1 MPTRSPGWPPPEFDN
16 VGKLR
21 PGWVRRL
28 ARRGPPGRRLLR
40 RPLQRPEL
48 ASLGGLVAAFAVFSI
63 LRPDLFLSQDNGI
76 NVASLAA
83 QYGIVA
89 VGVTVLM
96 IGGHFDLSV
105 GTIVGLTGW
114 AMYYFG
120 NVLGLPPIATI
131 LCALAFGALLGA
143 INGILQVRTG
153 LPSFIITLA
162 TSLVYRG
169 LLTMETSGFP
179 VVVKFPAD
187 YAQTIAGKHLFGYR
201 MSLLWFLVVALLAT
215 LFLLRTR
222 MGNWAFAI
230 GQNPTAAKNLGVP
243 VARTTVTLF
252 ALSGLTSGIAGV
264 VVAVQY
270 FSIDANRGV
279 GWELIAIAM
288 AVIGGTLLTGG
299 YGSVLGTVLG
309 AFMYAMVN
317 DGLLLVG
324 LQGYWVNIF
333 LGVVVLVAVLINR
346 MVIDRFVMTP
356 DRPALEQPIIVADE
370 VGLSGR
376 VARLGGAETSR
387 SDRRGAGA
395 TAPVVAL
402 RNVTM
407 TFQSVTALREISI
420 EVHAG
425 KVLALLGDNGAGKS
439 TLIKVLSG
447 VYQPTSGSVE
457 VDGRQIRL
465 HSAHDA
471 RAAGISTVFQDLAVC
486 DLMSISRNMV
496 LGNEPLERFG
506 PLRIYDAKAA
516 DRIAKDALATLGVDL
531 RRRLSDP
538 AATLS
543 GGQKQAVAIA
553 RAIVYGS
560 RCLILDEP
568 TAALAV
574 RQTQQVLDQVRRARD
589 SGQAVMLIMHNL
601 QQALSVADEVVVLAR
616 GRVLGK
622 FSSAD
627 ADLERV
633 TQLVAQG

>member
-1 MPTRSPGWPPPEFDN
+1 LAGASVPE
-16 VGKLR
+16 GSAASR
-21 PGWVRRL
+21 GAVRRVV
-28 ARRGPPGRRLLR
+28 GLLR

-230 GQNPTAAKNLGVP
+230 GQNPIAAKNLGVP
-243 VARTTVTLF
+243 VTRTTVTLF

-346 MVIDRFVMTP
+346 MVIDRFVMSP
-356 DRPALEQPIIVADE
+356 DRDALEQSIIVADE
-370 VGLSGR
+370 TGPPGA
-376 VARLGGAETSR
+376 VAMTN
-387 SDRRGAGA
+387 GA
-395 TAPVVAL
+395 TTARRDQPSARPTTPVVAL
-402 RNVTM
+402 RDVTM
-407 TFQSVTALREISI
+407 TFQSVTALRGISI
-420 EVHAG
+420 EAYAG

-457 VDGRQIRL
+457 VDGRPIRL

-506 PLRIYDAKAA
+506 PLRIYDAKKA

-601 QQALSVADEVVVLAR
+601 QQALSVADDVVVLAR
-616 GRVLGK
+616 GRVMGQ

>member
-1 MPTRSPGWPPPEFDN
+1 MTLANSTRRAGSAASRVASHPVFGS
-16 VGKLR
+16 
-21 PGWVRRL
+21 
-28 ARRGPPGRRLLR
+28 LR

-48 ASLGGLVAAFAVFSI
+48 ASLAGLVAAFTVFSI
-63 LRPDLFLSQDNGI
+63 MRPDLFLTQDNGV

-120 NVLGLPPIATI
+120 NELSLPPIVTI
-131 LCALAFGALLGA
+131 LCTLVIGTLLGA
-143 INGILQVRTG
+143 INGIILVRSR

-169 LLTMETSGFP
+169 ILTMKTSGFP
-179 VVVKFPAD
+179 VVVKFPAS
-187 YAQTIAGKHLFGYR
+187 YAQMIAGKHLFGYR
-201 MSLLWFLVVALLAT
+201 MSLLWFLVVAVLAT

-222 MGNWAFAI
+222 MGNWTFAI

-270 FSIDANRGV
+270 FSIDANRGA

-317 DGLLLVG
+317 AGLLLIG

-333 LGVVVLVAVLINR
+333 LGIVVLVAVMINR
-346 MVIDRFVMTP
+346 IVIDHFVMSP
-356 DRPALEQPIIVADE
+356 NRGLEQPTIVVD
-370 VGLSGR
+370 
-376 VARLGGAETSR
+376 ETSTPAKAGLP
-387 SDRRGAGA
+387 DVTAKAGA
-395 TAPVVAL
+395 TQGTRGVTTPVVAL
-402 RNVTM
+402 RDVTM
-407 TFQSVTALREISI
+407 TFQSVTALRNISI
-420 EVHAG
+420 EAYAG

-447 VYQPTSGSVE
+447 VHQPTSGSVE
-457 VDGRQIRL
+457 VDGRPVTL

-471 RAAGISTVFQDLAVC
+471 RGAGISTVFQDLAVC
-486 DLMSISRNMV
+486 DLMSIARNMV
-496 LGNEPLERFG
+496 LGNEPCKRLG
-506 PLRIYDAKAA
+506 LLRIYDAGEAN
-516 DRIAKDALATLGVDL
+516 RITTDALATLGVDL
-531 RRRLSDP
+531 RRALSDP
-538 AATLS
+538 AATVF
-543 GGQKQAVAIA
+543 GGQKQAVANA
-553 RAIVYGS
+553 RAIAYGS

-574 RQTQQVLDQVRRARD
+574 RQTQQVLAQVRRARD
-589 SGQAVMLIMHNL
+589 AGQAVVLITHNL
-601 QQALSVADEVVVLAR
+601 QQAMSVADDIVVLTR
-616 GRVLGK
+616 GRVSAQ
-622 FSSAD
+622 FSSAE
-627 ADLERV
+627 ADLERI
-633 TQLVAQG
+633 TQLIAQG

>member
-1 MPTRSPGWPPPEFDN
+1 MTLAKPNGRDGSSHSQGVTRRSFGM
-16 VGKLR
+16 V
-21 PGWVRRL
+21 
-28 ARRGPPGRRLLR
+28 R

-48 ASLGGLVAAFAVFSI
+48 ASLGGLVAAFALFAIV
-63 LRPDLFLSQDNGI
+63 RPDLFLTQDNGI

-120 NVLGLPPIATI
+120 NELGLPPILTI
-131 LCALAFGALLGA
+131 LCTLLFGTLLGA
-143 INGILQVRTG
+143 LNGILQVRTG

-169 LLTMETSGFP
+169 VLTMKTSGFP
-179 VVVKFPAD
+179 VVVKFPAA
-187 YAQTIAGKHLFGYR
+187 YAQAIAGKYLFGYR
-201 MSLLWFLVVALLAT
+201 MSLLWFVVVAGLAT

-222 MGNWAFAI
+222 IGNWTFAI

-243 VARTTVTLF
+243 VARTTVMLF

-270 FSIDANRGV
+270 FSIDANRGA

-288 AVIGGTLLTGG
+288 TVIGGTLLTGG

-309 AFMYAMVN
+309 AFMYAMVSA
-317 DGLLLVG
+317 GLLLIG

-333 LGVVVLVAVLINR
+333 LGVVVLVAVLINSV
-346 MVIDRFVMTP
+346 VINRFVMSP
-356 DRPALEQPIIVADE
+356 DRSGLEQPMIVADE
-370 VGLSGR
+370 SQTP
-376 VARLGGAETSR
+376 AKAELKEASAT
-387 SDRRGAGA
+387 AGA
-395 TAPVVAL
+395 TREAHPMTAPVVAL
-402 RNVTM
+402 RDVTM
-407 TFQSVTALREISI
+407 SFQSVMALRNVSI
-420 EVHAG
+420 EAYAG

-457 VDGRQIRL
+457 VDGHPVTL

-471 RAAGISTVFQDLAVC
+471 RGAGISTVFQDLAVC
-486 DLMSISRNMV
+486 DRMSIARNMV
-496 LGNEPLERFG
+496 LGNEPLKRFG
-506 PLRIYDAKAA
+506 PLRLYDAKKAN
-516 DRIAKDALATLGVDL
+516 RVTEDALATLGVDL

-574 RQTQQVLDQVRRARD
+574 RQTQQVLAQVRRARD
-589 SGQAVMLIMHNL
+589 AGQAVILITHNL
-601 QQALSVADEVVVLAR
+601 QQATSVADEVVVLTR
-616 GRVLGK
+616 GRVIAR

-627 ADLERV
+627 ADLDRI
-633 TQLVAQG
+633 TQLIAQS

>member
-1 MPTRSPGWPPPEFDN
+1 MTDADG
-16 VGKLR
+16 
-21 PGWVRRL
+21 
-28 ARRGPPGRRLLR
+28 AGPPRSASSRGATGATFGLFRRLLR
-40 RPLQRPEL
+40 RPEL
-48 ASLGGLVAAFAVFSI
+48 ASLGGLAAAFVVFSI
-63 LRPDLFLSQDNGI
+63 LRPDLFLTHDNGV

-89 VGVTVLM
+89 VGVTLLM
-96 IGGHFDLSV
+96 IAGHFDLSV

-114 AMYYFG
+114 AMFYFG
-120 NVLGLPPIATI
+120 NVLGLPPILTI
-131 LCALAFGALLGA
+131 LCALAVGTLLGA
-143 INGILQVRTG
+143 LNGVIQVRTG

-169 LLTMETSGFP
+169 ILTMNTSGFP
-179 VVVKFPAD
+179 VVVKFPAY
-187 YAQTIAGKHLFGYR
+187 YAQLIAGKLFFGYR
-201 MSLLWFLVVALLAT
+201 MSIVWFLVVAALAT

-252 ALSGLTSGIAGV
+252 AMSGFTSGVAGV

-288 AVIGGTLLTGG
+288 TVIGGTLLTGG

-317 DGLLLVG
+317 AGLLLVG

-346 MVIDRFVMTP
+346 LVIDRFVMSP
-356 DRPALEQPIIVADE
+356 DRAALEQPVVVAE
-370 VGLSGR
+370 
-376 VARLGGAETSR
+376 ARPAVET
-387 SDRRGAGA
+387 DRRDPTASAGKLRPA
-395 TAPVVAL
+395 AEAARPIVAL
-402 RNVTM
+402 RDVTM
-407 TFQSVTALREISI
+407 SFQSVTALRNITLEAH
-420 EVHAG
+420 VG

-447 VYQPTSGSVE
+447 VYRPTSGSVE
-457 VDGRQIRL
+457 VDGRPVTLR
-465 HSAHDA
+465 SAHDA

-486 DLMSISRNMV
+486 DLMSIARNMV
-496 LGNEPLERFG
+496 LGNEPVKRFG
-506 PLRIYDAKAA
+506 PLRIYDAKKA
-516 DRIAKDALATLGVDL
+516 DRITTDALATLGVDL

-553 RAIVYGS
+553 RAIAYGS

-574 RQTQQVLDQVRRARD
+574 RQTQQVLDQVRRARNA
-589 SGQAVMLIMHNL
+589 GQAVILIMHNL
-601 QQALSVADEVVVLAR
+601 QQALSVADEVIVLAR
-616 GRVLGK
+616 GHVMGQFL
-622 FSSAD
+622 SAE

-633 TQLVAQG
+633 TQLVGQG

>member
-1 MPTRSPGWPPPEFDN
+1 MTDADGAGPLRSVSSRGATGSTF
-16 VGKLR
+16 GLF
-21 PGWVRRL
+21 RRL
-28 ARRGPPGRRLLR
+28 
-40 RPLQRPEL
+40 LQRPEL
-48 ASLGGLVAAFAVFSI
+48 ASLGGLAAAFVVFSI
-63 LRPDLFLSQDNGI
+63 LRPDLFLTHDNGV

-89 VGVTVLM
+89 VGVTLLM
-96 IGGHFDLSV
+96 IAGHFDLSV

-114 AMYYFG
+114 AMFYFG
-120 NVLGLPPIATI
+120 NVLGLPPILTI
-131 LCALAFGALLGA
+131 LCALAVGTLLGA
-143 INGILQVRTG
+143 LNGVIQVRTG

-169 LLTMETSGFP
+169 ILTMNTSGFP
-179 VVVKFPAD
+179 VVVKFPAS
-187 YAQTIAGKHLFGYR
+187 YALLIAGKLFFGYR
-201 MSLLWFLVVALLAT
+201 MSIIWFLVVAALAT

-252 ALSGLTSGIAGV
+252 AMSGFTSGVAGV

-288 AVIGGTLLTGG
+288 TVIGGTLLTGG

-317 DGLLLVG
+317 AGLLLVG

-333 LGVVVLVAVLINR
+333 LGIVVLVAVLINR
-346 MVIDRFVMTP
+346 LVIDRFVMSP
-356 DRPALEQPIIVADE
+356 DRAGLEQPVVVAE
-370 VGLSGR
+370 
-376 VARLGGAETSR
+376 ARPAVEA
-387 SDRRGAGA
+387 DRRDPTASAGKLRP
-395 TAPVVAL
+395 TAEAARPIVAL
-402 RNVTM
+402 RDVTM
-407 TFQSVTALREISI
+407 SFQSVTALRNITLEAH
-420 EVHAG
+420 VG

-447 VYQPTSGSVE
+447 VYRPTSGLVE
-457 VDGRQIRL
+457 VDGRPVTLR
-465 HSAHDA
+465 SAHDA

-486 DLMSISRNMV
+486 DLMSIARNMV
-496 LGNEPLERFG
+496 LGNEPVKRFG
-506 PLRIYDAKAA
+506 PLRIYDAKNA
-516 DRIAKDALATLGVDL
+516 DRITTDALATLGVDL

-574 RQTQQVLDQVRRARD
+574 RQTQQVLDQVRRARNA
-589 SGQAVMLIMHNL
+589 GQAVILIMHNL
-601 QQALSVADEVVVLAR
+601 QQALSVADEVIVLAR
-616 GRVLGK
+616 GRVMGQ

-633 TQLVAQG
+633 TQLVGQG

>member
-1 MPTRSPGWPPPEFDN
+1 MTNRI
-16 VGKLR
+16 R
-21 PGWVRRL
+21 PAASEPSRHAAGLAFAGFRRL
-28 ARRGPPGRRLLR
+28 
-40 RPLQRPEL
+40 LQRPEL
-48 ASLGGLVAAFAVFSI
+48 ASLGGLIAAFAAFSI
-63 LRPDLFLSQDNGI
+63 LRPDLFLSEDNGV

-96 IGGHFDLSV
+96 IAGHFDLSV
-105 GTIVGLTGW
+105 GAVVGLTGW
-114 AMYYFG
+114 AMFYFG
-120 NVLGLPPIATI
+120 NVLGLPPVVTI
-131 LCALAFGALLGA
+131 LCSIAFGAVLGA
-143 INGILQVRTG
+143 INGVIQVRTG

-169 LLTMETSGFP
+169 ILTMNTSGFP
-179 VVVKFPAD
+179 VVVRFPAA
-187 YAQTIAGKHLFGYR
+187 YAQVIAGKHLFGYR
-201 MSLLWFLVVALLAT
+201 MSLLWFLAVAALAT
-215 LFLLRTR
+215 LFLMRTR

-230 GQNPTAAKNLGVP
+230 GQNPIAARNLGVP

-252 ALSGLTSGIAGV
+252 ALSGLASGVAGV

-288 AVIGGTLLTGG
+288 TVIGGTLLTGG

-317 DGLLLVG
+317 AGLLLVG

-333 LGVVVLVAVLINR
+333 LGIVVLVAVLINR
-346 MVIDRFVMTP
+346 LVIDRFVMSP
-356 DRPALEQPIIVADE
+356 DRSAPEQPVIVDE
-370 VGLSGR
+370 AAAPVEGR
-376 VARLGGAETSR
+376 AAAAEASR
-387 SDRRGAGA
+387 SA
-395 TAPVVAL
+395 TQASAPVVAL

-407 TFQSVTALREISI
+407 TFQSVTALRDISI
-420 EVHAG
+420 EAHAG

-457 VDGRQIRL
+457 VDGRTVRL
-465 HSAHDA
+465 RSAHDA

-496 LGNEPLERFG
+496 LGNEPLRRFG
-506 PLRIYDAKAA
+506 PLPVFDVREA
-516 DRIAKDALATLGVDL
+516 DRIAHDALARLGVDL
-531 RRRLSDP
+531 RRRLGDP

-553 RAIVYGS
+553 RAIAYGS

-574 RQTQQVLDQVRRARD
+574 RQTHQVLDQVRRARD
-589 SGQAVMLIMHNL
+589 SGQAVILITHNL
-601 QQALSVADEVVVLAR
+601 QQAMSVADEIVVLAR
-616 GRVLGK
+616 GRILGR
-622 FSSAD
+622 FSSVD

>member
-1 MPTRSPGWPPPEFDN
+1 MTLANTTGPPGSAAPRAAGRI
-16 VGKLR
+16 VGV
-21 PGWVRRL
+21 VRRL
-28 ARRGPPGRRLLR
+28 
-40 RPLQRPEL
+40 LQRPEL
-48 ASLGGLVAAFAVFSI
+48 ASLAGLIAAFAVFSI
-63 LRPDLFLSQDNGI
+63 LRPDLFLTKDNGV

-96 IGGHFDLSV
+96 IPGHFDLSV

-120 NVLGLPPIATI
+120 NVLGLPPILTI
-131 LCALAFGALLGA
+131 LCTLAVGTLLGA
-143 INGILQVRTG
+143 LNGIVQVRTG

-169 LLTMETSGFP
+169 ILTMNTSGFP
-179 VVVKFPAD
+179 VVVKFPAS
-187 YAQTIAGKHLFGYR
+187 YAQVIAGKLLFGYR
-201 MSLLWFLVVALLAT
+201 MSLLWFLVVAALAT

-230 GQNPTAAKNLGVP
+230 GQNPTAARNLGVP

-252 ALSGLTSGIAGV
+252 ALSGFTAGVAGV

-288 AVIGGTLLTGG
+288 TVIGGTLLTGG

-309 AFMYAMVN
+309 SFMYAMVN
-317 DGLLLVG
+317 AGLLLVG

-333 LGVVVLVAVLINR
+333 LGIVVLVAVLINR
-346 MVIDRFVMTP
+346 VVIDRFVMSP
-356 DRPALEQPIIVADE
+356 DRRALEQPIIVAHE
-370 VGLSGR
+370 AGPP
-376 VARLGGAETSR
+376 
-387 SDRRGAGA
+387 AGA
-395 TAPVVAL
+395 AVADTTPKALAPRLSVGVTTPVVAL
-402 RNVTM
+402 RDVTM
-407 TFQSVTALREISI
+407 SFQSVTALRNISI
-420 EVHAG
+420 EAHVG

-447 VYQPTSGSVE
+447 VYRPTSGSVE
-457 VDGRQIRL
+457 VDGRPVTLR
-465 HSAHDA
+465 SAHDA

-486 DLMSISRNMV
+486 DLMSIARNMV
-496 LGNEPLERFG
+496 LGNEPLKRFG
-506 PLRIYDAKAA
+506 PLRIYDAKKA
-516 DRIAKDALATLGVDL
+516 DRISTDALAALGVDL

-589 SGQAVMLIMHNL
+589 AGQAVILIMHNL
-601 QQALSVADEVVVLAR
+601 QQAMSVADEVVVLAR
-616 GRVLGK
+616 GRVMGQ

>member
-1 MPTRSPGWPPPEFDN
+1 MISATASGPSAP
-16 VGKLR
+16 
-21 PGWVRRL
+21 
-28 ARRGPPGRRLLR
+28 RGASIGIAGLLR
-40 RPLQRPEL
+40 RLGQRPEL

-89 VGVTVLM
+89 IGVTVLM

-105 GTIVGLTGW
+105 GTIVGLAGW

-120 NVLGLPPIATI
+120 NVLGLPPIVTI
-131 LCALAFGALLGA
+131 VCTLAFGAMLGA
-143 INGILQVRTG
+143 VNGIIQVRSG

-169 LLTMETSGFP
+169 ILTMNTSGFP
-179 VVVKFPAD
+179 VVVKFSPV
-187 YAQTIAGKHLFGYR
+187 YAQAIAGKNLFGFR

-222 MGNWAFAI
+222 MGNWVFAI

-252 ALSGLTSGIAGV
+252 TLSGLTSGIAGV

-288 AVIGGTLLTGG
+288 TVIGGTLLTGG
-299 YGSVLGTVLG
+299 YGSVIGTVLG
-309 AFMYAMVN
+309 AFMYAIVN
-317 DGLLLVG
+317 TGLLLIG

-346 MVIDRFVMTP
+346 VVIDGFVMSP
-356 DRPALEQPIIVADE
+356 DRSNPDQPMVVARQTTAP
-370 VGLSGR
+370 GLSSSGAPASE
-376 VARLGGAETSR
+376 ARPGTGMA
-387 SDRRGAGA
+387 
-395 TAPVVAL
+395 APVVAL
-402 RNVTM
+402 RDVTM
-407 TFQSVTALREISI
+407 TFQSVTALHDISI
-420 EVHAG
+420 EAHSG

-439 TLIKVLSG
+439 TLIKILSG
-447 VYQPTSGSVE
+447 VYRPTSGSVE
-457 VDGRQIRL
+457 VSGNPVTL
-465 HSAHDA
+465 HSAHEA

-496 LGNEPLERFG
+496 LGNEPLRRFG
-506 PLRIYDAKAA
+506 PLSIYDAKQA
-516 DRIAKDALATLGVDL
+516 DRTAAAALAALGVDL

-574 RQTQQVLDQVRRARD
+574 RQTEQVLDQVRRARD
-589 SGQAVMLIMHNL
+589 AGQAVILIMHNL
-601 QQALSVADEVVVLAR
+601 QQAMSVSDTVVVLAR
-616 GRVLGK
+616 GRIMGR
-622 FSSAD
+622 FSIAD

>member
-1 MPTRSPGWPPPEFDN
+1 MTLANTTGPAESAASRGATRRAVD
-16 VGKLR
+16 V
-21 PGWVRRL
+21 
-28 ARRGPPGRRLLR
+28 LR

-48 ASLGGLVAAFAVFSI
+48 ASLGGLVAAFTVFSTM
-63 LRPDLFLSQDNGI
+63 RPDLFLTQSNGI

-96 IGGHFDLSV
+96 IAGHFDLSV

-120 NVLGLPPIATI
+120 NDLGLPPILTI
-131 LCALAFGALLGA
+131 LCTLAFANLLGA
-143 INGILQVRTG
+143 INGIIQVRTG

-169 LLTMETSGFP
+169 ILTMETSGFP
-179 VVVKFPAD
+179 VVVKFPD
-187 YAQTIAGKHLFGYR
+187 FYAQAIAGKHLFGYR
-201 MSLLWFLVVALLAT
+201 MSLLWFLVVVVLAT

-252 ALSGLTSGIAGV
+252 ALSGFTSGIAGV

-317 DGLLLVG
+317 AGLLLIG

-333 LGVVVLVAVLINR
+333 LGIVVLVAVLINR
-346 MVIDRFVMTP
+346 IVIDRFVMSP

-370 VGLSGR
+370 AGPPSR
-376 VARLGGAETSR
+376 ADPPDATTRAEATD
-387 SDRRGAGA
+387 DRRGAGVS
-395 TAPVVAL
+395 APVVAV
-402 RNVTM
+402 RDITM
-407 TFQSVTALREISI
+407 AFQSVTALRDISI
-420 EVHAG
+420 EAHAG
-425 KVLALLGDNGAGKS
+425 RVLALLGDNGAGKS

-457 VDGRQIRL
+457 VDGRPVTL

-471 RAAGISTVFQDLAVC
+471 RAVGISTVFQDLAVC
-486 DLMSISRNMV
+486 DLMSIARNMV
-496 LGNEPLERFG
+496 LGNEPRKRFG
-506 PLRIYDAKAA
+506 PLSIYDAKKA
-516 DRIAKDALATLGVDL
+516 DRVTIDALATLGVDL

-589 SGQAVMLIMHNL
+589 AGQAVILIMHNL
-601 QQALSVADEVVVLAR
+601 QQAMSVADDVVVLAR
-616 GRVLGK
+616 GRVMGQ
-622 FSSAD
+622 FSGAD

>member
-1 MPTRSPGWPPPEFDN
+1 MTRTSGLF
-16 VGKLR
+16 
-21 PGWVRRL
+21 
-28 ARRGPPGRRLLR
+28 RRLLR
-40 RPLQRPEL
+40 RPEL
-48 ASLGGLVAAFAVFSI
+48 ASLGGLAAAFVVFSV
-63 LRPDLFLSQDNGI
+63 LRSDLFLTHDNGV

-89 VGVTVLM
+89 VGVTLLM
-96 IGGHFDLSV
+96 IAGHFDLSV

-114 AMYYFG
+114 AMFYFG
-120 NVLGLPPIATI
+120 NVLGLPPILTI
-131 LCALAFGALLGA
+131 LCALGVGTLLGA
-143 INGILQVRTG
+143 LNGAIQVRTG

-169 LLTMETSGFP
+169 ILTMNTSGFP
-179 VVVKFPAD
+179 VVVKFPAS
-187 YAQTIAGKHLFGYR
+187 YAQLIAGKLFFGYR
-201 MSLLWFLVVALLAT
+201 MSLLWFIGVAALAT

-252 ALSGLTSGIAGV
+252 AMSGFTSGVAGV

-288 AVIGGTLLTGG
+288 TVIGGTLLTGG

-317 DGLLLVG
+317 AGLLLVG

-333 LGVVVLVAVLINR
+333 LGIVVLVAVLINR
-346 MVIDRFVMTP
+346 LVIDRFVMSP
-356 DRPALEQPIIVADE
+356 DRAALEQPVVVAE
-370 VGLSGR
+370 
-376 VARLGGAETSR
+376 ARPAIEA
-387 SDRRGAGA
+387 DRLDPTIRAGELRPAAGA
-395 TAPVVAL
+395 AKPILAL
-402 RNVTM
+402 RDVTM
-407 TFQSVTALREISI
+407 SFQSVTALRNITI
-420 EVHAG
+420 EAHVG

-457 VDGRQIRL
+457 VDGHPVTLR
-465 HSAHDA
+465 SAHDA
-471 RAAGISTVFQDLAVC
+471 RAAGVSTVFQDLAVC
-486 DLMSISRNMV
+486 DLMSIARNMV
-496 LGNEPLERFG
+496 LGNEPVKGFG
-506 PLRIYDAKAA
+506 PLRIYDAKRA
-516 DRIAKDALATLGVDL
+516 DRITTAALATLGVDL

-589 SGQAVMLIMHNL
+589 AGQAVILIMHNL

-616 GRVLGK
+616 GRVMGQ

-633 TQLVAQG
+633 THLVGQG

>member
-1 MPTRSPGWPPPEFDN
+1 MTRTSGLF
-16 VGKLR
+16 
-21 PGWVRRL
+21 
-28 ARRGPPGRRLLR
+28 RRLLR
-40 RPLQRPEL
+40 RPEL
-48 ASLGGLVAAFAVFSI
+48 ASLGGLAAAFVVFSV
-63 LRPDLFLSQDNGI
+63 LRSDLFLTHDNGV

-89 VGVTVLM
+89 VGVTLLM
-96 IGGHFDLSV
+96 IAGHFDLSV

-114 AMYYFG
+114 AMFYFG
-120 NVLGLPPIATI
+120 NILGLPPILTI
-131 LCALAFGALLGA
+131 LCALGVGTLLGA
-143 INGILQVRTG
+143 LNGAIQVRTG

-169 LLTMETSGFP
+169 ILTMNTSGFP
-179 VVVKFPAD
+179 VVVKFPAS
-187 YAQTIAGKHLFGYR
+187 YAQLIAGKLFFGYR
-201 MSLLWFLVVALLAT
+201 MSLLWFIGVAALAT

-252 ALSGLTSGIAGV
+252 AMSCFTSGVAGV

-288 AVIGGTLLTGG
+288 TVIGGTLLTGG

-317 DGLLLVG
+317 AGLLLVG

-333 LGVVVLVAVLINR
+333 LGIVVLVAVLINR
-346 MVIDRFVMTP
+346 LVIDHFVMSP
-356 DRPALEQPIIVADE
+356 DRAALEQPI
-370 VGLSGR
+370 
-376 VARLGGAETSR
+376 
-387 SDRRGAGA
+387 
-395 TAPVVAL
+395 VVAEARPAIEADRLDYTIRAGEL
-402 RNVTM
+402 RPATGAAKPILALRDVTM
-407 TFQSVTALREISI
+407 SFQSVTALRNITI
-420 EVHAG
+420 EAHVG

-457 VDGRQIRL
+457 VDGHPVTLR
-465 HSAHDA
+465 SAHDA
-471 RAAGISTVFQDLAVC
+471 RAAGVSTVFQDLAVC
-486 DLMSISRNMV
+486 DLMSIARNMV
-496 LGNEPLERFG
+496 LGNEPVKRFG
-506 PLRIYDAKAA
+506 PLRIYDAKRA
-516 DRIAKDALATLGVDL
+516 DRITTAALATLGVDL
-531 RRRLSDP
+531 RRPLSDP

-589 SGQAVMLIMHNL
+589 AGQAVILIMHNL

-616 GRVLGK
+616 GRVMGQ

-633 TQLVAQG
+633 THLVGQG

>member
-1 MPTRSPGWPPPEFDN
+1 MAGASVPE
-16 VGKLR
+16 GSAASR
-21 PGWVRRL
+21 GAVRRVV
-28 ARRGPPGRRLLR
+28 GLLR

-63 LRPDLFLSQDNGI
+63 LRPDLFLSQDNGV

-187 YAQTIAGKHLFGYR
+187 YAQAIAGKHLFGYR

-230 GQNPTAAKNLGVP
+230 GQNPIAAKNLGVP
-243 VARTTVTLF
+243 VTRTTVTLF

-346 MVIDRFVMTP
+346 MVIDRFVMSP
-356 DRPALEQPIIVADE
+356 DRDALEQSIIVADE
-370 VGLSGR
+370 TGPPGA
-376 VARLGGAETSR
+376 VAMTN
-387 SDRRGAGA
+387 GA
-395 TAPVVAL
+395 TTARRDQPSARPTTPVVAL
-402 RNVTM
+402 RDVTM
-407 TFQSVTALREISI
+407 TFQSVTALRDISI
-420 EVHAG
+420 EAYAG

-457 VDGRQIRL
+457 VDGRPIRL

-506 PLRIYDAKAA
+506 PLRIYDAKKA

-601 QQALSVADEVVVLAR
+601 QQALSVADDVVVLAR
-616 GRVLGK
+616 GRVMGQ